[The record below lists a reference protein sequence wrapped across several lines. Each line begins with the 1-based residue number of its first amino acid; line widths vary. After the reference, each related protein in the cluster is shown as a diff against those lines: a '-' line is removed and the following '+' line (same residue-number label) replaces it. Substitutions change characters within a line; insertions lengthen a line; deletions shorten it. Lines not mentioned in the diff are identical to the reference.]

1 MATKKKKTRSRA
13 SKKRAS
19 KPSGSKHKAARKPRP
34 KTASKKKAVS
44 CQGEEGGLSQDEGR
58 RPSQLMKAAAI
69 DKTGPPEVLTIH
81 TVPVPKMGPKDVLI
95 SLLAAGV
102 GIWDAQ
108 IRKGDYSVGS
118 KRFPRVLGSDG
129 AGIVADVGRD
139 VRRFKEGDRVWAYDW
154 ESSKTGF
161 YAEYVAP
168 NEKNVAHAPD
178 ELTLIEAGA
187 AAVTGM
193 TALQGVDDHLKLDK
207 SETIL
212 VFGATGAVGTLAVQF
227 AKRTGAHVV
236 ATASPGRADTTLH
249 EIGIEQVFDSRA
261 ANASERLRSFAPG
274 GLTAVLAFAGGD
286 DLERCIDQLVPGRS
300 RLVSE
305 RDRARATQT
314 TERPNDPLRRC
325 RRTSLVRATEPRRDR
340 GAAQSRHR
348 EGLQARAGS
357 RRRTP
362 ASSRGTSSA
371 GSCYRSDDNCPAN
384 WLTARRGP
392 PERACRRAD

>member
-1 MATKKKKTRSRA
+1 MATKKKKARSKS

-19 KPSGSKHKAARKPRP
+19 KPSGSKRKAARKPRP
-34 KTASKKKAVS
+34 KTASKKKRSPVRAKKAASRKTNTAASRKTKTAPVAT
-44 CQGEEGGLSQDEGR
+44 
-58 RPSQLMKAAAI
+58 MKAAAI

-81 TVPVPKMGPKDVLI
+81 TLPIPKMGPKDVLI

-129 AGIVADVGRD
+129 AGIVADVGKD

-154 ESSKTGF
+154 ESTKTGF

-168 NEKNVAHAPD
+168 NEKNVAPAPD

-193 TALQGVDDHLKLDK
+193 TALQGVDDHVKLDK

-212 VFGATGAVGTLAVQF
+212 VFGATGAVGSLAVQF

-249 EIGIEQVFDSRA
+249 EIGIEQVFDPRA

-274 GLTAVLAFAGGD
+274 GLNAILAFAGGE
-286 DLERCIDQLVPGRS
+286 DLERCIDQVVPGGR
-300 RLVSE
+300 VSYPNGIE
-305 RDRARATQT
+305 PEPRK
-314 TERPNDPLRRC
+314 RPN
-325 RRTSLVRATEPRRDR
+325 VRMIPYDAVGGRVSFERLNRAVTEARLKVVIEKVYKLED
-340 GAAQSRHR
+340 AAEAHARIEQGHVVGRIV
-348 EGLQARAGS
+348 LQIR
-357 RRRTP
+357 
-362 ASSRGTSSA
+362 
-371 GSCYRSDDNCPAN
+371 
-384 WLTARRGP
+384 
-392 PERACRRAD
+392 

>member
-1 MATKKKKTRSRA
+1 MATKKTKRRSKASKKQNKA
-13 SKKRAS
+13 SKKRVS
-19 KPSGSKHKAARKPRP
+19 KPSSSKRKAARKPRA
-34 KTASKKKAVS
+34 KAASKKKRSPVAAKKAASRGAKKAPVAT
-44 CQGEEGGLSQDEGR
+44 
-58 RPSQLMKAAAI
+58 MKAAAI

-81 TVPVPKMGPKDVLI
+81 TLPIPKVGPKDVLI

-108 IRKGDYSVGS
+108 IRSGEYSVGS

-129 AGIVADVGRD
+129 AGIVADVGED

-154 ESSKTGF
+154 ESTKTGF

-193 TALQGVDDHLKLDK
+193 TALQGVDDHVKLDK

-212 VFGATGAVGTLAVQF
+212 VFGATGAVGSLAVQF

-236 ATASPGRADTTLH
+236 ATASPGRAQSTLH

-261 ANASERLRSFAPG
+261 ADAPDRLRSFAPG
-274 GLTAVLAFAGGD
+274 GLNAILAFAGGE
-286 DLERCIDQLVPGRS
+286 DLEKCIDQLVPDGRI
-300 RLVSE
+300 
-305 RDRARATQT
+305 AY
-314 TERPNDPLRRC
+314 PNGIEP
-325 RRTSLVRATEPRRDR
+325 EPRKRPKVRMIPYDAVGGR
-340 GAAQSRHR
+340 ASFERLNRAVAEARLKVVIEKVYKLEQAAEAHARIEQGHVVGRIV
-348 EGLQARAGS
+348 LQIR
-357 RRRTP
+357 
-362 ASSRGTSSA
+362 
-371 GSCYRSDDNCPAN
+371 
-384 WLTARRGP
+384 
-392 PERACRRAD
+392 

>member
-1 MATKKKKTRSRA
+1 MATKRKKGRAKASKKPASKA
-13 SKKRAS
+13 SKKRVS
-19 KPSGSKHKAARKPRP
+19 KPSTGKRKAARRTKATAPRKGKPSSVR
-34 KTASKKKAVS
+34 AKKAPVAM
-44 CQGEEGGLSQDEGR
+44 
-58 RPSQLMKAAAI
+58 MKAAAI

-81 TVPVPKMGPKDVLI
+81 TLPIPKMGPNDVLI

-108 IRKGDYSVGS
+108 IRNGDYSVGS

-129 AGIVADVGRD
+129 AGIVADVGKG

-154 ESSKTGF
+154 ESTKTGF

-193 TALQGVDDHLKLDK
+193 TALQGVDDHVKLDK

-212 VFGATGAVGTLAVQF
+212 VFGATGAVGSLAVQF

-236 ATASPGRADTTLH
+236 ATASPGRAQSTLH

-261 ANASERLRSFAPG
+261 ADAPDRLRSFAPG
-274 GLTAVLAFAGGD
+274 GLNAILAFAGGD
-286 DLERCIDQLVPGRS
+286 DLEKCIDQLVPDGR
-300 RLVSE
+300 V
-305 RDRARATQT
+305 AY
-314 TERPNDPLRRC
+314 PNGIEP
-325 RRTSLVRATEPRRDR
+325 EPRKRTKVRMIPYDAVGGRASFDR
-340 GAAQSRHR
+340 LNRAVAEARLKVVIEKVYKLEQAAEAHARLEQGHVVGRIV
-348 EGLQARAGS
+348 LQIR
-357 RRRTP
+357 
-362 ASSRGTSSA
+362 
-371 GSCYRSDDNCPAN
+371 
-384 WLTARRGP
+384 
-392 PERACRRAD
+392 

>member
-1 MATKKKKTRSRA
+1 MATKKKKTRSKG

-19 KPSGSKHKAARKPRP
+19 KPSGSKRKAARKPRP
-34 KTASKKKAVS
+34 KTASRKKRSPVRTKKAASSRAKKAPVAM
-44 CQGEEGGLSQDEGR
+44 
-58 RPSQLMKAAAI
+58 MKAAAI

-81 TVPVPKMGPKDVLI
+81 TLPIPKMGPKDVLI

-108 IRKGDYSVGS
+108 IRKGEYSVGS

-129 AGIVADVGRD
+129 AGIVADVGKG
-139 VRRFKEGDRVWAYDW
+139 VSRFKEGDRVWAYDW

-193 TALQGVDDHLKLDK
+193 TALQGVDDHVKLDK

-212 VFGATGAVGTLAVQF
+212 VFGATGAVGSLAVQF

-249 EIGIEQVFDSRA
+249 EIGIEQVFDPRA
-261 ANASERLRSFAPG
+261 ANALERLRSFAPG
-274 GLTAVLAFAGGD
+274 GLNAILAFAGGD
-286 DLERCIDQLVPGRS
+286 DLEKCIDQLVPDGR
-300 RLVSE
+300 V
-305 RDRARATQT
+305 AY
-314 TERPNDPLRRC
+314 PNGIEP
-325 RRTSLVRATEPRRDR
+325 EPRKRPKVRMIPYDAVGGR
-340 GAAQSRHR
+340 ASFEQLNRAVTEARLKVVIEKVYKLEQAAEAHARIE
-348 EGLQARAGS
+348 EGHVVGRIVLQIR
-357 RRRTP
+357 
-362 ASSRGTSSA
+362 
-371 GSCYRSDDNCPAN
+371 
-384 WLTARRGP
+384 
-392 PERACRRAD
+392 